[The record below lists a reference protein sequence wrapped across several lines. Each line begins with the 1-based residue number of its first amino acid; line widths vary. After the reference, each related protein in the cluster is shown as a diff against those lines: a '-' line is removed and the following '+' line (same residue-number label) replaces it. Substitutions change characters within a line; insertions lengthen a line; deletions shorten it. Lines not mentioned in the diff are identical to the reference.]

1 SAGADG
7 RAEPLPAWRVA
18 QVAGPRLLLVLQVAS
33 TAQASSSEGCGEAPG
48 VEKIKSEGYLTLHC
62 SPGRLLL
69 QQRCTRVRPALLRR
83 QPPAEAAVNAAEA
96 AASCSS
102 LFRPPVQLP
111 DFDAEAA
118 DELRREPPVASFQT
132 QRVAGGAE
140 QQPEGGE
147 AGDADAQ
154 DEATPCRSEKLGEA
168 HLAVLRAVR
177 FRAAVKLD
185 ALSNRQRTDLQPDA
199 CSHHSGGVRRGEPR
213 AGASMTSQQVRRAG
227 VQASHLLAHISQLQ
241 ADHMFDEMLDQSS
254 NSISKAEEAAES
266 SNRDLMQSFIRK
278 AESWAN
284 DNGLE
289 LSEPKTVAIM
299 FTSRLR
305 WNIRPL
311 QLYGRDIAFAH
322 QTRCLGVILDH
333 RLNWSFH
340 VKAKA
345 KRASAI
351 LAQLRRALGTS
362 WGLSPKRLW
371 WIYTSVVRP
380 AITYASVVWVSATQV
395 KSHAD
400 LLNTIQGRACRLICN
415 ATRSTPFAGMGAF
428 LNLPP
433 LDLFIRGEA
442 ARTTRRLIDAG
453 VKFIYMRAPAKR
465 NLVPHSDLCL
475 NFLNE
480 CQANRVFTDGIA
492 STLNLR
498 QRYSVAIDSRDNIN
512 DQWNPG
518 ELHCYTDGS
527 KQSAN
532 TGFGVG
538 IFLNGRVIATHAQY
552 TGVNSSVFQNEVLAI
567 SSCTAELLATG
578 VTAWIRTQHRST
590 WANRTNCR
598 QSRGAV
604 PQPSH
609 QLRKLLLRLSRRDIR
624 AATMTLSGHG
634 CFSRHQ
640 YLQGN
645 ATNATCSFCNSAGI
659 NCKTS
664 YILCYLAMADENQS
678 LNTLDSAIQVTS
690 LHKGYGRQAV
700 ISDLSLQDLA
710 LYQEFTISETLF
722 YFGRIFGMDSVEI
735 RARVDFLV
743 DLLKL
748 PCKDKLIYRL
758 SGGQQRRVS
767 FACALLHEPPLLIL
781 DEPTVG
787 VDPLLRQC
795 YGLLGPSGCGKTT
808 LLKCIVGRLRPDSG
822 LIRVMG
828 QRPGKLGHKK
838 PTSVVITTHYIEE
851 AREGHMVALMRDGKL
866 LAESSPESLLSFYN
880 ETSLEAV
887 FLKLCHRDKSKVAD
901 DSSLPSLANV
911 DDAKQPIEAE
921 TEDDNAK
928 KESPDPGS
936 QYSLDSANS
945 QKQSQQ
951 AQEGQPDAVKYV
963 EPVSFS
969 ESLRAFVQPPS
980 ARRIGA
986 VVIKDVTN
994 MRRRIGFLLFEFS
1007 LPVVQ
1012 IVLFCLC
1019 IGRDPNG
1026 LRLAIVNQDATG
1038 DLGKDLVASL
1048 DTYTVKKLPHTD
1060 LEQAKALVQRAG
1072 AWGVLFLE
1080 PNFTQSLTKRFTK
1093 AGTLSNRS
1101 IRQGSVHMFMDDSS
1115 YQVSAVLKQCIL
1127 SAFEKVLGDV
1137 MEKMQLHRKMARIP
1151 IEYHPPLLGYED
1163 PTFTEFMA
1171 PGIIITILFF
1181 LSTGLTAVTFVVQ
1194 RKEGLLD
1201 RSLVAGV
1208 TFLELMLGH
1217 VLTELIIMS
1226 GQTALLLVLSLLAF
1240 SIRCNGS
1247 VALVILLSL
1256 CCGFSGMS
1264 LGLLISVLCT
1274 DENSAMQAALGTMY
1288 PCLLLSGIMW
1298 PTEAMPVALWYMS
1311 RALPTT
1317 LLAESMRSVISR
1329 GFGMSA
1335 TSVWLGFVSASG
1347 WSVFLLLAALLL
1359 IKLRGI

>member
-1 SAGADG
+1 
-7 RAEPLPAWRVA
+7 
-18 QVAGPRLLLVLQVAS
+18 
-33 TAQASSSEGCGEAPG
+33 
-48 VEKIKSEGYLTLHC
+48 H
-62 SPGRLLL
+62 
-69 QQRCTRVRPALLRR
+69 
-83 QPPAEAAVNAAEA
+83 
-96 AASCSS
+96 
-102 LFRPPVQLP
+102 
-111 DFDAEAA
+111 
-118 DELRREPPVASFQT
+118 
-132 QRVAGGAE
+132 
-140 QQPEGGE
+140 
-147 AGDADAQ
+147 
-154 DEATPCRSEKLGEA
+154 
-168 HLAVLRAVR
+168 
-177 FRAAVKLD
+177 
-185 ALSNRQRTDLQPDA
+185 
-199 CSHHSGGVRRGEPR
+199 
-213 AGASMTSQQVRRAG
+213 
-227 VQASHLLAHISQLQ
+227 
-241 ADHMFDEMLDQSS
+241 
-254 NSISKAEEAAES
+254 SISV
-266 SNRDLMQSFIRK
+266 QS
-278 AESWAN
+278 
-284 DNGLE
+284 
-289 LSEPKTVAIM
+289 
-299 FTSRLR
+299 
-305 WNIRPL
+305 
-311 QLYGRDIAFAH
+311 
-322 QTRCLGVILDH
+322 
-333 RLNWSFH
+333 
-340 VKAKA
+340 
-345 KRASAI
+345 
-351 LAQLRRALGTS
+351 
-362 WGLSPKRLW
+362 
-371 WIYTSVVRP
+371 
-380 AITYASVVWVSATQV
+380 VWHT
-395 KSHAD
+395 
-400 LLNTIQGRACRLICN
+400 
-415 ATRSTPFAGMGAF
+415 
-428 LNLPP
+428 
-433 LDLFIRGEA
+433 
-442 ARTTRRLIDAG
+442 
-453 VKFIYMRAPAKR
+453 
-465 NLVPHSDLCL
+465 
-475 NFLNE
+475 
-480 CQANRVFTDGIA
+480 
-492 STLNLR
+492 
-498 QRYSVAIDSRDNIN
+498 
-512 DQWNPG
+512 
-518 ELHCYTDGS
+518 
-527 KQSAN
+527 
-532 TGFGVG
+532 
-538 IFLNGRVIATHAQY
+538 
-552 TGVNSSVFQNEVLAI
+552 
-567 SSCTAELLATG
+567 
-578 VTAWIRTQHRST
+578 
-590 WANRTNCR
+590 
-598 QSRGAV
+598 
-604 PQPSH
+604 
-609 QLRKLLLRLSRRDIR
+609 
-624 AATMTLSGHG
+624 
-634 CFSRHQ
+634 
-640 YLQGN
+640 
-645 ATNATCSFCNSAGI
+645 AGI

-700 ISDLSLQDLA
+700 ISDLSLQVPLGKIYGLLGPSGCGKTTLLKCIVGRLRPDSGLIRVMGQRPGKLGHKVPGSLIGYMPQDLA

-722 YFGRIFGMDSVEI
+722 YFGRIFGMDSAEI
-735 RARVDFLV
+735 KARVDFLV
-743 DLLKL
+743 NLLKL

-795 YGLLGPSGCGKTT
+795 IWHHLKTM
-808 LLKCIVGRLRPDSG
+808 VSNA
-822 LIRVMG
+822 
-828 QRPGKLGHKK
+828 QK

-928 KESPDPGS
+928 KETPDPGS
-936 QYSLDSANS
+936 QYSLDSVNS